1 MFRITD
7 AFVIAV
13 AKGKKVQK
21 KQLAEKLWPDAS
33 QVSRSINVSRLF
45 SGKTQKIDPAW
56 VPIICAEL
64 DCTPGFLFGME

>member
-21 KQLAEKLWPDAS
+21 KKLAEKLWPEAS
-33 QVSRSINVSRLF
+33 GTSRAININRLF
-45 SGKTQKIDPAW
+45 SGKTQKIDPKW